1 VIVRIWRTRVAPDR
15 EEEYERFTQEH
26 SLPMFHQQKGLLG
39 VLLLHG
45 PEDRAALTMWES
57 MAAVEALESSPT
69 YAKTVHRLK
78 GPACSWA
85 SNPWKYSRSTVASSE
100 EILHQTSCI
109 HSLRTYSR
117 ALSCSIPRPRRSRI
131 WLAV

>member
-1 VIVRIWRTRVAPDR
+1 MIVRIWRTQVDPTR

-57 MAAVEALESSPT
+57 VAAVEALESSST
-69 YAKTVHRLK
+69 YAETVHRLE
-78 GPACSWA
+78 GSGLLMGEHSVEVFEVHGGFLRGDSPLD
-85 SNPWKYSRSTVASSE
+85 V
-100 EILHQTSCI
+100 LH
-109 HSLRTYSR
+109 
-117 ALSCSIPRPRRSRI
+117 P
-131 WLAV
+131 